1 MPTRR
6 GEERG
11 GQWSSSRHLCSHSV
25 QTKKRV
31 SDSSAERICC
41 MYQYARS
48 LPHSGQCAVVCG
60 SPLSSASLTSM
71 TSDSTCDSVVHS
83 SSPSSRPISLPQ
95 ASSLHT
101 QWSSPSPDII
111 IEPHSSQNFMA
122 EPTADRI

>member
-48 LPHSGQCAVVCG
+48 LSHSGHWAVVVG
-60 SPLSSASLTSM
+60 SPLSSASLTS
-71 TSDSTCDSVVHS
+71 TISDSTCDWVVHS
-83 SSPSSRPISLPQ
+83 SSSSSRPISWPQ
-95 ASSLHT
+95 ESHT
-101 QWSSPSPDII
+101 QWSSPAPDFIMD
-111 IEPHSSQNFMA
+111 PHSSQNFMP
-122 EPTADRI
+122 EPTAD